1 MNFSKILNFL
11 NDVLDDDKIEFFLE
25 EDERSLIIE
34 NKLGKILFNTEDKE
48 IELDLEKQ
56 ASKVIINAYRL
67 NSDAERKTLSLL
79 FDNVLKIV
87 EKLKKEKEEYL
98 LENLME
104 FKKNFNKAKL

>member
-79 FDNVLKIV
+79 FDNVLEIV

-104 FKKNFNKAKL
+104 FKKGFK

>member
-11 NDVLDDDKIEFFLE
+11 NDVLDDWRIEFLLE

-56 ASKVIINAYRL
+56 ASKVFINTYRL

-79 FDNVLKIV
+79 FDKVLEIV

-104 FKKNFNKAKL
+104 FKKGFK